1 MTIQSLGV
9 GSGLALDDLVSQL
22 IAAEREPKQN
32 RLDAKE
38 ESLDAQISGLGSLK
52 SKMSDFL
59 DTVDE
64 LRSDTALQ
72 GREPTI
78 SNPNEDN
85 EPFTAEAANS
95 AVKGEYAIAVTR
107 LASGSRI
114 ETANAIDGGFN
125 DSSDSVLSAGSGSLT
140 FKIGST
146 GDTFD
151 VAVTAGQTLQQL
163 AASINSNENNFGV
176 NASIIDTGTV
186 DGGSKLVFTSSTTGD
201 GNDLVIVNN
210 DDLADLNR
218 VSTTDSTELTPY
230 LTPVTSAQNAQA
242 TIDGIAVESSTNEF
256 ENTISSVSFEAK
268 SLSSKDS
275 LGDFQTSNLSIGF
288 DTEGLDKKIR
298 DFVDNFNA
306 LAKEI
311 DTLTRYGDSEL
322 EEDGALAGDFMARGI
337 TNGLASIIGSSV
349 GASQLGGLFAI
360 GVELNQ
366 DGELEIS
373 SDDEFGIGSGE
384 ERLKAALEDNFD
396 DIAALF
402 TDEDE
407 GIASRLYEYTK
418 EYTTFS
424 GLLQTRERSVK
435 DEKDQLADEREQF
448 ELRMLSFEQIL
459 RDKYLNLDQTVAK
472 LNSTGSALIASLG
485 G

>member
-38 ESLDAQISGLGSLK
+38 ESLDAQISGLGSLQ

-114 ETANAIDGGFN
+114 ETSNAIDGGFN

-140 FKIGST
+140 FKIGIT

-402 TDEDE
+402 TDDDE

-472 LNSTGSALIASLG
+472 LNSTSSALIASLG

>member
-218 VSTTDSTELTPY
+218 VSTTD
-230 LTPVTSAQNAQA
+230 
-242 TIDGIAVESSTNEF
+242 
-256 ENTISSVSFEAK
+256 
-268 SLSSKDS
+268 
-275 LGDFQTSNLSIGF
+275 
-288 DTEGLDKKIR
+288 
-298 DFVDNFNA
+298 
-306 LAKEI
+306 
-311 DTLTRYGDSEL
+311 
-322 EEDGALAGDFMARGI
+322 
-337 TNGLASIIGSSV
+337 
-349 GASQLGGLFAI
+349 
-360 GVELNQ
+360 
-366 DGELEIS
+366 
-373 SDDEFGIGSGE
+373 
-384 ERLKAALEDNFD
+384 
-396 DIAALF
+396 
-402 TDEDE
+402 
-407 GIASRLYEYTK
+407 
-418 EYTTFS
+418 
-424 GLLQTRERSVK
+424 
-435 DEKDQLADEREQF
+435 
-448 ELRMLSFEQIL
+448 
-459 RDKYLNLDQTVAK
+459 
-472 LNSTGSALIASLG
+472 
-485 G
+485 